1 MDFETGISEGTNRVF
16 RMLFNVSDHLFRRS
30 PRPRRLLAGTP
41 IRRHADTLT
50 HRPFWLRLRV
60 PAMPLAICYFL
71 CAITSLLSAADA
83 PETALPKLSD
93 EARSAAAKGLS
104 DFRNQ
109 KFKEAKAEFQKM
121 TDLAP
126 EHPMGWANL
135 GSAEFRLGEVDQ
147 AEEHLK
153 KAVRLDP
160 TAQQTWLTLGIID
173 YQKDELD
180 AGLAAL
186 SQAVYLDPRDPKA
199 HLYLGILIRKRG
211 WLAAA
216 EDEMRKAIDLDEQYA
231 EAHFNLAVLY
241 LERQP
246 PAIELARRHYYRALK
261 LGAEP
266 DAELD
271 RLLKKP
277 DAGTQPGVSTNRTQK
292 TEDER

>member
-1 MDFETGISEGTNRVF
+1 MFHPSDL
-16 RMLFNVSDHLFRRS
+16 LFSGS
-30 PRPRRLLAGTP
+30 PRPRPVVQLRGRPPRRYSSALIFAAICCFLWLAESTLLAAG
-41 IRRHADTLT
+41 
-50 HRPFWLRLRV
+50 
-60 PAMPLAICYFL
+60 
-71 CAITSLLSAADA
+71 A
-83 PETALPKLSD
+83 PETTLPKLSD
-93 EARSAAAKGLS
+93 EARSAAEKGLA
-104 DFRNQ
+104 DFQNQ
-109 KFKEAKAEFQKM
+109 KFKDAKAEFQKM

-126 EHPMGWANL
+126 DHPMGWANL

-160 TAQQTWLTLGIID
+160 TAQQAWLTLGIID
-173 YQKDELD
+173 YQKDSLD

-216 EDEMRKAIDLDEQYA
+216 EDEMRKAIDLDENYA

-246 PAIELARRHYYRALK
+246 PAIELARRHYYRALR

-271 RLLKKP
+271 RLLKRP
-277 DAGTQPGVSTNRTQK
+277 DAAAETGASTN
-292 TEDER
+292 

>member
-1 MDFETGISEGTNRVF
+1 MEHTTNSTGTVWKSGFIVHGSIPDTQNPKPKTQNPKLNNHHGEAPRQYLWALLFAIS
-16 RMLFNVSDHLFRRS
+16 
-30 PRPRRLLAGTP
+30 
-41 IRRHADTLT
+41 
-50 HRPFWLRLRV
+50 
-60 PAMPLAICYFL
+60 YFL
-71 CAITSLLSAADA
+71 CALTRSPLLAADA
-83 PETALPKLSD
+83 PETTLPKLSD

-104 DFRNQ
+104 DFQNQ
-109 KFKEAKAEFQKM
+109 KFEDAKTEFQRM

-126 EHPMGWANL
+126 DHPMGWANL
-135 GSAEFRLGEVDQ
+135 GSAEFRLGEVAQ

-160 TAQQTWLTLGIID
+160 TAQQAWLTLGIIE

-216 EDEMRKAIDLDEQYA
+216 EDEMRKAIELDETYA
-231 EAHFNLAVLY
+231 EAHYNLAVLY

-246 PAIELARRHYYRALK
+246 PAIELARRHYYRALN

-271 RLLKKP
+271 HLLKKP
-277 DAGTQPGVSTNRTQK
+277 DAGAETGASTN
-292 TEDER
+292 

>member
-1 MDFETGISEGTNRVF
+1 MFLSTE
-16 RMLFNVSDHLFRRS
+16 HLFSRLPRAQSVVQFYGESQRRYLS
-30 PRPRRLLAGTP
+30 ILLFAICFSLLAPGS
-41 IRRHADTLT
+41 
-50 HRPFWLRLRV
+50 
-60 PAMPLAICYFL
+60 FL
-71 CAITSLLSAADA
+71 LAADA
-83 PETALPKLSD
+83 PEPALPKLSD
-93 EARSAAAKGLS
+93 EARNSAAKGVAY
-104 DFRNQ
+104 FRNQ
-109 KFKEAKAEFQKM
+109 QFKEAKTEFQKM

-126 EHPMGWANL
+126 DHPMGWANL
-135 GSAEFRLGEVDQ
+135 GSAEFRLGEIAQ

-160 TAQQTWLTLGIID
+160 TAQQAWLTLGIID

-186 SQAVYLDPRDPKA
+186 SQAVYLDPRDPKS

-216 EDEMRKAIDLDEQYA
+216 EDEIRKAIELDEKYA

-266 DAELD
+266 DSELE
-271 RLLKKP
+271 RALKKP
-277 DAGTQPGVSTNRTQK
+277 DAAAEVGASGQR
-292 TEDER
+292 

>member
-1 MDFETGISEGTNRVF
+1 MENTTNSTGTVWKSGFKVHGSIPNTQNPKPKTQNPK
-16 RMLFNVSDHLFRRS
+16 LNNHHADAPRRS
-30 PRPRRLLAGTP
+30 LWVLL
-41 IRRHADTLT
+41 
-50 HRPFWLRLRV
+50 F
-60 PAMPLAICYFL
+60 AICYFL
-71 CAITSLLSAADA
+71 CALRGSLLLAADA
-83 PETALPKLSD
+83 PETTLPKLSD
-93 EARSAAAKGLS
+93 EARSAAEKGLA
-104 DFRNQ
+104 DFQNQ
-109 KFKEAKAEFQKM
+109 KFKDAKAEFQRM
-121 TDLAP
+121 TGLAP
-126 EHPMGWANL
+126 DHPMGWANL
-135 GSAEFRLGEVDQ
+135 GSAEFRLGEVAQ

-160 TAQQTWLTLGIID
+160 TAQQAWLTLGIID

-216 EDEMRKAIDLDEQYA
+216 EDEMRKAIDLDETYA
-231 EAHFNLAVLY
+231 EAHYNLAVLY

-246 PAIELARRHYYRALK
+246 PAIELARRHYYRALN

-277 DAGTQPGVSTNRTQK
+277 DTRAETSTSAN
-292 TEDER
+292 

>member
-1 MDFETGISEGTNRVF
+1 MF
-16 RMLFNVSDHLFRRS
+16 RPSDHLFPRS
-30 PRPRRLLAGTP
+30 PRPRPVIQIHSDSPRRYLSALL
-41 IRRHADTLT
+41 
-50 HRPFWLRLRV
+50 F
-60 PAMPLAICYFL
+60 AICYSL
-71 CAITSLLSAADA
+71 CALRSLLLAADA
-83 PETALPKLSD
+83 PETTLPKLSD
-93 EARSAAAKGLS
+93 EARSAAAKGLA

-109 KFKEAKAEFQKM
+109 NFKDAKAEFQKM

-126 EHPMGWANL
+126 DHPMGWANL
-135 GSAEFRLGEVDQ
+135 GSAEFRLGEVDRS
-147 AEEHLK
+147 EEHLK

-160 TAQQTWLTLGIID
+160 TAQQAWLTLGIID

-216 EDEMRKAIDLDEQYA
+216 EDEMREAIGLDEKYA

-271 RLLKKP
+271 RVLKKP
-277 DAGTQPGVSTNRTQK
+277 DAGTETGASTN
-292 TEDER
+292 

>member
-1 MDFETGISEGTNRVF
+1 MEHTTNSTGTVWKSGFIVHGSIPDTQNPKPKTQNPKLNNHHGGAPRQYLWALLFAIS
-16 RMLFNVSDHLFRRS
+16 
-30 PRPRRLLAGTP
+30 
-41 IRRHADTLT
+41 
-50 HRPFWLRLRV
+50 
-60 PAMPLAICYFL
+60 YFL
-71 CAITSLLSAADA
+71 CALTRSPLLAADA
-83 PETALPKLSD
+83 PETTLPKLSD

-104 DFRNQ
+104 DFQNQ
-109 KFKEAKAEFQKM
+109 KFEDAKTEFQRM

-126 EHPMGWANL
+126 DHPMGWANL
-135 GSAEFRLGEVDQ
+135 GSAEFRLGEVAQ

-160 TAQQTWLTLGIID
+160 TAQQAWLTLGIIE

-216 EDEMRKAIDLDEQYA
+216 EDEMRKAIELDETYA
-231 EAHFNLAVLY
+231 EAHYNLAVLY

-246 PAIELARRHYYRALK
+246 PAIELARRHYYRALN

-271 RLLKKP
+271 HLLKKP
-277 DAGTQPGVSTNRTQK
+277 DAGAETGASTN
-292 TEDER
+292 

>member
-1 MDFETGISEGTNRVF
+1 VWGLGSGLEIPIGLNRFWPMLRPSEDLFYRLARTRPAIRFQVGSSRPAISP
-16 RMLFNVSDHLFRRS
+16 L
-30 PRPRRLLAGTP
+30 
-41 IRRHADTLT
+41 I
-50 HRPFWLRLRV
+50 
-60 PAMPLAICYFL
+60 LAICSSV
-71 CAITSLLSAADA
+71 CAFGTLLLAADA
-83 PETALPKLSD
+83 PETTLPKLSD
-93 EARSAAAKGLS
+93 EARTDAAKGVAY
-104 DFRNQ
+104 FRNQ
-109 KFKEAKAEFQKM
+109 QFKEAKAEFQKM

-126 EHPMGWANL
+126 DHPMGWANL
-135 GSAEFRLGEVDQ
+135 GSAEFRLGEIDQ

-160 TAQQTWLTLGIID
+160 TAQQAWLTLGIID
-173 YQKDELD
+173 YQKDALD

-186 SQAVYLDPRDPKA
+186 SQAVYLDPRDPKS

-216 EDEMRKAIDLDEQYA
+216 EDEMRKAIELDEQYA

-266 DAELD
+266 DSELD
-271 RLLKKP
+271 RALRKP
-277 DAGTQPGVSTNRTQK
+277 DAA
-292 TEDER
+292 TEAGPSGER

>member
-1 MDFETGISEGTNRVF
+1 
-16 RMLFNVSDHLFRRS
+16 MLHPLLFSRS
-30 PRPRRLLAGTP
+30 PKPELVTQNSRPKTQDPKLDSHHGEAPRRYLGVLL
-41 IRRHADTLT
+41 
-50 HRPFWLRLRV
+50 F
-60 PAMPLAICYFL
+60 AICY
-71 CAITSLLSAADA
+71 SLFALSVLLAADA
-83 PETALPKLSD
+83 PEPALPKLSD

-104 DFRNQ
+104 DFQDQ
-109 KFKEAKAEFQKM
+109 KFKDAKAEFQRM

-126 EHPMGWANL
+126 DHPMGWANL
-135 GSAEFRLGEVDQ
+135 GSAEFRLGEVAQ

-160 TAQQTWLTLGIID
+160 TAQQAWLTLGIID

-216 EDEMRKAIDLDEQYA
+216 EDEMRKAINLDETYA
-231 EAHFNLAVLY
+231 EAHYNLAVLY

-246 PAIELARRHYYRALK
+246 PAIELARRHYYRALN

-271 RLLKKP
+271 RILKKP
-277 DAGTQPGVSTNRTQK
+277 DAGAETGASTN
-292 TEDER
+292 